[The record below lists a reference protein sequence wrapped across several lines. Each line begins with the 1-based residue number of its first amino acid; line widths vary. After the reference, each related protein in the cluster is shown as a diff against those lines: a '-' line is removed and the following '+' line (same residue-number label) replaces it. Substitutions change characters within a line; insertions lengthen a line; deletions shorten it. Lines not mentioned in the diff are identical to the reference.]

1 MYSRFCPCLLQL
13 VRVCKVR
20 ERENISI
27 FQILHHISLLQ
38 EIITMPDAN
47 LVKSTTYLFDCFV
60 DDYYDEKYC
69 HMMTDLDM
77 RAQVEVNIPIYISLM
92 RRDEIVEILFPGL
105 LLLLL
110 HLGDGLHNN
119 DRVSR
124 MVQRSV
130 QSVDGSRVS
139 DGRENTFQYRG
150 DHQSVETVRGKLA
163 VDGFGVR
170 LQVHQG
176 G

>member
-1 MYSRFCPCLLQL
+1 
-13 VRVCKVR
+13 
-20 ERENISI
+20 
-27 FQILHHISLLQ
+27 
-38 EIITMPDAN
+38 
-47 LVKSTTYLFDCFV
+47 
-60 DDYYDEKYC
+60 
-69 HMMTDLDM
+69 
-77 RAQVEVNIPIYISLM
+77 
-92 RRDEIVEILFPGL
+92 
-105 LLLLL
+105 
-110 HLGDGLHNN
+110 
-119 DRVSR
+119 